1 MCCPISIA
9 IYGDNYS
16 CYGTL
21 IQFDIFLSNYMEKWN
36 DLAICSAFQS
46 HSELNNEVF
55 CGDAMHLT
63 YISTRSVFA
72 SYGSGTIV
80 S

>member
-1 MCCPISIA
+1 
-9 IYGDNYS
+9 
-16 CYGTL
+16 
-21 IQFDIFLSNYMEKWN
+21 MEKWN

-72 SYGSGTIV
+72 SYGSGTIE